1 MDEFEM
7 RSRING
13 YLKEVC
19 HYSQMQVF
27 ATSYY
32 QKNYFQ
38 MQIDDAA
45 EGLAG
50 LYKDL
55 LKLPEVRRRPLSDR
69 LPEEYEQ
76 GVNYEQFSPEFA
88 MGSMNYQPS
97 YQVDLG
103 LQDQLARAMQQNPP
117 FPAEQENRVQE
128 SGTYE
133 NGTDGSGEEA
143 QPQETRSFT
152 PEELA
157 YYDGKDGRPAYV
169 AVNGIVYDVSSLMRW
184 AGGNHFGLSAG
195 RDLSDAFMG
204 CHQGIMDR
212 LEQVPKVGIL
222 E

>member
-7 RSRING
+7 RSRIDG

-45 EGLAG
+45 EGLAS
-50 LYKDL
+50 LYMDL
-55 LKLPEVRRRPLSDR
+55 WKLPGTRRRPLSDR

-76 GVNYEQFSPEFA
+76 NVNYEQFFPELA
-88 MGSMNYQPS
+88 AGLMDYQPS
-97 YQVDLG
+97 YQGDLG
-103 LQDQLARAMQQNPP
+103 LRDQLARQVQQNTSSQM
-117 FPAEQENRVQE
+117 ETENQTEPGNQTGDRE
-128 SGTYE
+128 
-133 NGTDGSGEEA
+133 EEA
-143 QPQETRSFT
+143 ALQETRSFT

-157 YYDGKDGRPAYV
+157 YYDGKEGRPAYV
-169 AVNGIVYDVSSLMRW
+169 AVNGIVYDVSSLARW

-195 RDLSDAFMG
+195 RDLSNAFMG

-212 LEQVPKVGIL
+212 LNQVPKVGGL
-222 E
+222 SS